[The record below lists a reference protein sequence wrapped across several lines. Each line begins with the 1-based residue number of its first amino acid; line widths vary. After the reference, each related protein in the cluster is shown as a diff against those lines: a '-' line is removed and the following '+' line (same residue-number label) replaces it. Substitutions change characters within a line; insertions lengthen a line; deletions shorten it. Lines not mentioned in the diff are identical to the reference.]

1 MAASKKFTP
10 DAGCLQDVDPKLRSI
25 FVRLVSAAEPTG
37 TQRPAAP
44 IRFRAATSNRQL
56 CCLLPVV
63 TDSWDPAL
71 SISDCAA
78 PMDRPLYLLL
88 HNEQVLAADPA
99 DTLYYSIANGC
110 VCRTIAEAKALSIQ
124 GKVLLHKGAVLMA
137 CPKQLLI
144 ASWKADVYNASVPK
158 LYGIIFE
165 APLLQKL
172 LCEDISL
179 VDSIT
184 LRSCLWGVGCYN
196 MRDAVQL
203 TDTSPCLRNVMPSVK
218 ARTLDLLSMYDAGS
232 EYLASLDSTPLIT
245 CYVSP

>member
-1 MAASKKFTP
+1 M
-10 DAGCLQDVDPKLRSI
+10 LLRLRCHGY
-25 FVRLVSAAEPTG
+25 F
-37 TQRPAAP
+37 
-44 IRFRAATSNRQL
+44 
-56 CCLLPVV
+56 
-63 TDSWDPAL
+63 D
-71 SISDCAA
+71 
-78 PMDRPLYLLL
+78 
-88 HNEQVLAADPA
+88 
-99 DTLYYSIANGC
+99 
-110 VCRTIAEAKALSIQ
+110 IAE
-124 GKVLLHKGAVLMA
+124 
-137 CPKQLLI
+137 
-144 ASWKADVYNASVPK
+144 ADVYNASVPK